1 MSFSR
6 KERKGC
12 GDIFNTEA
20 QGHREN
26 LGLKGIEAGGLKHEK
41 ILTQSSRVAE
51 LQSSKDRERLT
62 QRLLSPDDRRE
73 ESSKTM
79 L

>member
-1 MSFSR
+1 MNEKPRKHENDFSC
-6 KERKGC
+6 KDRKGC

-26 LGLKGIEAGGLKHEK
+26 LGLKGIGPGGLKHER

-51 LQSSKDRERLT
+51 WRRG
-62 QRLLSPDDRRE
+62 RGRRE
-73 ESSKTM
+73 